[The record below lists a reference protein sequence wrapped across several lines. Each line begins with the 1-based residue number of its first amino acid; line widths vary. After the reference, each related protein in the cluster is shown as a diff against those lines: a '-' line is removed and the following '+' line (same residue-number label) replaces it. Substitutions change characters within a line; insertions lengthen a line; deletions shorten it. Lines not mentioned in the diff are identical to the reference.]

1 MNDIWKIVQPFEDS
15 NIFLKGVTE
24 TIRTKTKE
32 QKEGFPEMLL
42 GTWGAVC

>member
-1 MNDIWKIVQPFEDS
+1 MNDIRKIFQPLEDS

-24 TIRTKTKE
+24 TVRTKTKE

-42 GTWGAVC
+42 GT